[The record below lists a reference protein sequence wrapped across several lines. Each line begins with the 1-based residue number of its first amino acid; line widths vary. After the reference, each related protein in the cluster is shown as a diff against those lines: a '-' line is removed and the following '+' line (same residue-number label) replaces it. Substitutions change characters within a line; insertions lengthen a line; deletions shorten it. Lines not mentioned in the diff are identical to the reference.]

1 MRFERIRRGTA
12 TAATPV
18 GELTVHRAA
27 GPGGGEHWRLA
38 LDGRPL
44 AELPGFGLGRR
55 VLLPVVRR
63 GAVGAFAGGELR
75 VEASRHLLAAR
86 RYVEFRAAGR
96 VVRVQGRSRLDAHLV
111 EGGRVLARADRG
123 WELAEP
129 DPLRV
134 LAVAVYRWARLGR
147 YLDSPVDALL

>member
-1 MRFERIRRGTA
+1 MRFERIERGTA
-12 TAATPV
+12 TAATTV

-27 GPGGGEHWRLA
+27 GPGGEHWRLA

-44 AELPGFGLGRR
+44 AELTGFALGRR
-55 VLLPVVRR
+55 ALLPVVRR
-63 GAVGAFAGGELR
+63 TATGTFAGGELH

-96 VVRVQGRSRLDAHLV
+96 AVRVRGRSRLDAHLV

-134 LAVAVYRWARLGR
+134 LAVAVYRWARLDP
-147 YLDSPVDALL
+147 YLNGPVDDLL